1 MNYKTEYALAKAEV
15 SMLRLQLKT
24 QIEENKKLKIR
35 LGNLAEIWHDV
46 QIIFPIVLQ
55 MLNVFKGKFVIW
67 TLIFNAGFFIT
78 NFKKIR
84 DTVFENQ
91 TGDELNPKQ
100 GWAMDKQ

>member
-1 MNYKTEYALAKAEV
+1 MKLKEENALLKYEV
-15 SMLRLQLKT
+15 KVLREELKT
-24 QIEENKKLKIR
+24 VVDQNQKLSIR

-46 QIIFPIVLQ
+46 QVIFPIVLQ

-67 TLIFNAGFFIT
+67 QLIFNAVFLLR

-84 DTVFENQ
+84 DTVFKNQ

-100 GWAMDKQ
+100 GWALDKQ